1 MTEPRRHVLVWVAAE
16 FLESEGML
24 HILHECGSIPSQAKD
39 WEKIVEGAEDFG
51 GFALSGKLVDPNHG
65 AGIWIAPVQ
74 DPGLEIMIPWHFVRS
89 VVTAQEE
96 RQIKTF
102 GLGRASSRQK
112 AASPL
117 TKPAE

>member
-24 HILHECGSIPSQAKD
+24 HILHESGSMPSEAKD
-39 WEKIVEGAEDFG
+39 WAKIVEGAEDYG

-102 GLGRASSRQK
+102 GLRRANSRQK

-117 TKPAE
+117 TKPVE